1 MQQQYLMQLTNTK
14 LNPIMNYF
22 VRLFSAVVALVA
34 IVACE
39 KEPAAVT
46 PSQIEVEAT
55 ELSFDDRGETKSLS
69 YTIKNAIDG
78 ETLVATTDA
87 EWLTIAVEADKLN
100 ITANGNYDDAAR
112 TAEVTL
118 SYKSAADVVLTLT
131 QGRITAE
138 NPIEVELVGYDATT
152 ITISVITA
160 DPTTTWVPMVTYKES
175 WEYYKGNENDIFQA
189 DLEYF
194 QYLAGVYDITLSEFL
209 AGIVGTGSEEA
220 IRITKLTPDTEFV
233 VYVYG
238 ISLEGERTTDIIATH
253 VKTEPPHDGDITFEF
268 SVKEED
274 FVLEYSVIPS
284 HTGVDYFCGIMSED
298 ELNYWKQTLGT
309 EDLKTI
315 LQKGSIDSTIQ
326 LLQQWDYIEDRTE
339 FFSIYNLSDILEDG
353 WFECPAD
360 TKYYIM
366 AAKWN
371 DNCDIIGEVG
381 YCEHTSAHLDPS
393 NNILTLE
400 LKNFTQSSVD
410 VKTTTTN
417 NDPYVVLPLRAD
429 VVKGLSDA
437 ELFELII
444 SEYDYVISSY
454 TYEGNTTN
462 TYGSMRPDSDYVI
475 VAFGYKAGTL
485 TTKQIWREEFH
496 TLASGNP
503 EDCTFSMNVVPSVD
517 NAWIEIIPSDKGHA
531 YHWMVYPANYSAE
544 DAKNYIQNVII
555 KRGYDNDYAVF
566 ASWELTQGDETTTI
580 WDLAPDT
587 DYKLGVVIMGFD
599 KCEFLSDVYFS
610 DVFHTDAVTYADIN
624 ISVEID
630 KYFNVDDLVAAG
642 YEGFNMYAGNAMI
655 PVKVNIEGDYS
666 EFYYDFYGNDLTDTE
681 DYPDDIFY
689 EYLWDGAPYESA
701 SFFLPFDKVMTVV
714 AVAYDD
720 MYNPSPLYREMVCF
734 TKEGCSTVEEYEAM
748 QSSALRNSLI
758 PSSVVIKGAEPL
770 KSEVEAPAI
779 YSEINSAK
787 QMALAEIIR
796 TNSAAKEFNERK
808 AKASKAKFAQRA
820 AKAC

>member
-1 MQQQYLMQLTNTK
+1 MKNLFK
-14 LNPIMNYF
+14 LLS
-22 VRLFSAVVALVA
+22 VLVAVVAFA
-34 IVACE
+34 SCQN
-39 KEPAAVT
+39 EPDTVVPA
-46 PSQIEVEAT
+46 SIEVEAT

-69 YTIKNAIDG
+69 YTIKNAING
-78 ETLVATTDA
+78 ENLTATTEA
-87 EWLTIAVEADKLN
+87 EWVTIAVEADKLS
-100 ITANGNYDDAAR
+100 ITAKGNYDDAAR

-118 SYKSAADVVLTLT
+118 SYKSAADVTITLT

-152 ITISVITA
+152 ITISVLTA
-160 DPTTTWVPMVTYKES
+160 DPETTWVPMVTYKES
-175 WEYYKGNENDIFQA
+175 WDYYKGNQNDIFQA

-194 QYLAGVYDITLSEFL
+194 QYLAEINDLTLTEFL
-209 AGIVGTGSEEA
+209 EGIVGTGSEEA

-268 SVKEED
+268 SVTEED
-274 FVLEYSVIPS
+274 FVLEYTVIPS
-284 HTGVDYFCGIMSED
+284 HTGVDYFCGIMSE
-298 ELNYWKQTLGT
+298 EEVNYWKQTLNT
-309 EDLKTI
+309 DSLKTI
-315 LQKGSIDSTIQ
+315 LQKGSIDSTIT
-326 LLQQWDYIEDRTE
+326 LLQQWNYIEERTE

-353 WFECPAD
+353 WFECKAD

-371 DNCDIIGEVG
+371 ENCDIIGEVG
-381 YCEHTSAHLDPS
+381 YYEHTSAHLEPS
-393 NNILTLE
+393 ANILTLE
-400 LKNFTQSSVD
+400 LKNLTQSSVD
-410 VKTTTTN
+410 VKTTTTT

-429 VVKGLSDA
+429 VVKSLDDE
-437 ELFELII
+437 ELFELIT

-485 TTKQIWREEFH
+485 TTSKIWREEFH
-496 TLASGNP
+496 TLASGDP
-503 EDCTFSMNVVPSVD
+503 KDCTFSMNVMPGVD

-544 DAKNYIQNVII
+544 DAKNYIENVII
-555 KRGYDNDYAVF
+555 KRGYDNDYSVF
-566 ASWELTQGDETTTI
+566 ASWELTQSDLTTTV

-610 DVFHTDAVTYADIN
+610 EVFHTEAVTYADIS

-630 KYFNVDDLVAAG
+630 KYFSVDDLVAAG
-642 YEGFNMYAGNAMI
+642 YEGFSMYAGNAMI

-720 MYNPSPLYREMVCF
+720 MQNPSHLYREMVCF
-734 TKEGCSTVEEYEAM
+734 TREGCSTVEEYEAM
-748 QSSALRNSLI
+748 QSSATRSAI
-758 PSSVVIKGAEPL
+758 MPKSIVVNESAVAPQGVKA
-770 KSEVEAPAI
+770 EAPAI
-779 YSEINSAK
+779 YSELLSRE
-787 QMALAEIIR
+787 M
-796 TNSAAKEFNERK
+796 K
-808 AKASKAKFAQRA
+808 AKAENMIKLNAKSKLDTK
-820 AKAC
+820 KATLKARPSRFVAR

>member
-1 MQQQYLMQLTNTK
+1 MRHITK
-14 LNPIMNYF
+14 LF
-22 VRLFSAVVALVA
+22 SVLVLFAALA
-34 IVACE
+34 ACNN
-39 KEPAAVT
+39 EPEPVLPA
-46 PSQIEVEAT
+46 SIEVET
-55 ELSFDDRGETKSLS
+55 TQISFDDRGETKSLS
-69 YTIKNAIDG
+69 YTIKNAING
-78 ETLVATTDA
+78 ESLTATTEA
-87 EWLTIAVEADKLN
+87 EWVTIAVEADKLN
-100 ITANGNYDDAAR
+100 ITAKGNYDDAAR

-118 SYKSAADVVLTLT
+118 SYKSATSVTLTLT

-138 NPIEVELVGYDATT
+138 NPIEVELIDYDATT
-152 ITISVITA
+152 ITISVLTA

-175 WEYYKGNENDIFQA
+175 WDYYKGNENDIFQA

-194 QYLAGVYDITLSEFL
+194 QYLAEINDLTLAEFL
-209 AGIVGTGSEEA
+209 EGIVGTGSEES
-220 IRITKLTPDTEFV
+220 IRITQLTPDTEFV

-253 VKTEPPHDGDITFEF
+253 VKTEPPHEGDITFEF

-274 FVLEYSVIPS
+274 FVLEYTVIPS
-284 HTGVDYFCGIMSED
+284 HTGVDYFCGIMSEE

-309 EDLKTI
+309 DSLKTI

-326 LLQQWDYIEDRTE
+326 LLQNWGYIEDRTE
-339 FFSIYNLSDILEDG
+339 FFSIYNISDILEDG
-353 WFECPAD
+353 WFECKAD

-381 YCEHTSAHLDPS
+381 YCEHTSAHLEPS
-393 NNILTLE
+393 ANILTLE
-400 LKNFTQSSVD
+400 LKNLTQSSVD
-410 VKTTTTN
+410 VKTTTTT
-417 NDPYVVLPLRAD
+417 NDPYVILPLRAD
-429 VVKGLSDA
+429 VVKSLNDE
-437 ELFELII
+437 ELFELITT
-444 SEYDYVISSY
+444 EYDYVISSY

-485 TTKQIWREEFH
+485 TTSKIWREDLH
-496 TLASGNP
+496 TLASGDP
-503 EDCTFSMNVVPSVD
+503 KDCTFSMNVVPSVD

-566 ASWELTQGDETTTI
+566 ASWELTQGDETTTV

-599 KCEFLSDVYFS
+599 KCEFLSDVHFS
-610 DVFHTDAVTYADIN
+610 EVFHTEAVTYADIN
-624 ISVEID
+624 ITVEID
-630 KYFNVDDLVAAG
+630 KYFSVDDLVAAG
-642 YEGFNMYAGNAMI
+642 YEGFKMYEGNALI
-655 PVKVNIEGDYS
+655 PVKVNIEGDYT

-748 QSSALRNSLI
+748 QSSATRSAVVPKSIVVND
-758 PSSVVIKGAEPL
+758 SVATPQG
-770 KSEVEAPAI
+770 VEAETPAI
-779 YSEINSAK
+779 YSELFSAE
-787 QMALAEIIR
+787 M
-796 TNSAAKEFNERK
+796 K
-808 AKASKAKFAQRA
+808 AKAEGVMMMNAKRELDARKVTSKARTSRFVAR
-820 AKAC
+820 

>member
-1 MQQQYLMQLTNTK
+1 MIWIYFTIFALHINQNIMRHITK
-14 LNPIMNYF
+14 LF
-22 VRLFSAVVALVA
+22 SVLVLFAALAACKNEPDVVA
-34 IVACE
+34 
-39 KEPAAVT
+39 PA
-46 PSQIEVEAT
+46 SIEVEAT
-55 ELSFDDRGETKSLS
+55 ELTFDDRGETLTLG
-69 YTIKNAIDG
+69 YTIKNAING
-78 ETLVATTDA
+78 ESLTATTEA
-87 EWLTIAVEADKLN
+87 EWVTIAVEADKLN
-100 ITANGNYDDAAR
+100 ITAKGNFDDAAR

-118 SYKSAADVVLTLT
+118 SYKSAADVTLTLT

-138 NPIEVELVGYDATT
+138 NPIEVELIGYDATT
-152 ITISVITA
+152 ITISVLTA

-194 QYLAGVYDITLSEFL
+194 QYLAEINGLTLAEFL
-209 AGIVGTGSEEA
+209 EGIVGTGSEES

-238 ISLEGERTTDIIATH
+238 ISLEGERTTDIIATT

-274 FVLEYSVIPS
+274 FVLEYTVIPS
-284 HTGVDYFCGIMSED
+284 HTGVDYFCGIMSEE

-309 EDLKTI
+309 DDLKKI
-315 LQKGSIDSTIQ
+315 LQKGSIDSTIA
-326 LLQQWDYIEDRTE
+326 LLQQWDYISDRTE
-339 FFSIYNLSDILEDG
+339 FFSIYNLSDIMEDG
-353 WFECPAD
+353 WFECKAD

-371 DNCDIIGEVG
+371 NNCDIIGEVG
-381 YCEHTSAHLDPS
+381 YCEHTSAHLEPS
-393 NNILTLE
+393 ANILTLE
-400 LKNFTQSSVD
+400 LNNLTQSSVD
-410 VKTTTTN
+410 VTTTTTTN
-417 NDPYVVLPLRAD
+417 DPYVILPLRAD
-429 VVKGLSDA
+429 VAKNLSDD
-437 ELFELII
+437 ELFELIMT
-444 SEYDYVISSY
+444 EYDYIISSY
-454 TYEGNTTN
+454 TYEGTSTN
-462 TYGSMRPDSDYVI
+462 TFGSMRPDSDYTI

-485 TTKQIWREEFH
+485 TTSKIWREEFH
-496 TLASGNP
+496 TLASGDP
-503 EDCTFSMNVVPSVD
+503 KDCTFSMNIVPSVD

-544 DAKNYIQNVII
+544 DAKDYIQNVII

-566 ASWELTQGDETTTI
+566 ASWELTQGNETTTV

-610 DVFHTDAVTYADIN
+610 EVFHTDAVTYADIA

-642 YEGFNMYAGNAMI
+642 YEGFKMYAGNAMI

-720 MYNPSPLYREMVCF
+720 MQNPSPLYREMVCF

-748 QSSALRNSLI
+748 QSSATRSA
-758 PSSVVIKGAEPL
+758 VVPKSIVVNEVVAAPQRAET
-770 KSEVEAPAI
+770 KAPAI
-779 YSEINSAK
+779 YSELVSAEM
-787 QMALAEIIR
+787 Q
-796 TNSAAKEFNERK
+796 
-808 AKASKAKFAQRA
+808 AKADNMLKMNAKRELDAKKATL
-820 AKAC
+820 KARTSRFVAR

>member
-1 MQQQYLMQLTNTK
+1 MKNFIK
-14 LNPIMNYF
+14 LLS
-22 VRLFSAVVALVA
+22 VLVAVVAFA
-34 IVACE
+34 SCQN
-39 KEPAAVT
+39 EPDTVVPA
-46 PSQIEVEAT
+46 SIEVEAT
-55 ELSFDDRGETKSLS
+55 ELNFDDRGETKSLS
-69 YTIKNAIDG
+69 YTIKNAING
-78 ETLVATTDA
+78 ESLTATTEA
-87 EWLTIAVEADKLN
+87 EWVTIAVEADKLS
-100 ITANGNYDDAAR
+100 ITAKGNYDDAAR

-118 SYKSAADVVLTLT
+118 SYKSAADVTITLT

-152 ITISVITA
+152 ITISVLTA
-160 DPTTTWVPMVTYKES
+160 DPETTWVPMVTYKES
-175 WEYYKGNENDIFQA
+175 WDYYKGNQNDIFQA

-194 QYLAGVYDITLSEFL
+194 QYLAEINDLTLAEFL
-209 AGIVGTGSEEA
+209 EGIVGTGSEEA

-238 ISLEGERTTDIIATH
+238 ISLEGERTTDIIATT
-253 VKTEPPHDGDITFEF
+253 VKTEPPHEGDITFEF
-268 SVKEED
+268 SVTEED
-274 FVLEYSVIPS
+274 FVLEYTVIPS
-284 HTGVDYFCGIMSED
+284 HTGVDYYCGIMSEE

-309 EDLKTI
+309 DSLKTI

-326 LLQQWDYIEDRTE
+326 LLQNWGYIEDRTE
-339 FFSIYNLSDILEDG
+339 FFSIYNISDILEDG
-353 WFECPAD
+353 WFECKAD

-381 YCEHTSAHLDPS
+381 YCEHTSAHLEPS
-393 NNILTLE
+393 ANILTLE
-400 LKNFTQSSVD
+400 LQNLTQSSVD
-410 VKTTTTN
+410 VKTTTTT
-417 NDPYVVLPLRAD
+417 NDPYVILPLRAD
-429 VVKGLSDA
+429 VVKNLNDE
-437 ELFELII
+437 ELFELITT
-444 SEYDYVISSY
+444 EYDYVISSY

-485 TTKQIWREEFH
+485 TTSKIWREEFH
-496 TLASGNP
+496 TLASGDP
-503 EDCTFSMNVVPSVD
+503 KDCTFSMNVVPSVD

-566 ASWELTQGDETTTI
+566 ASWELTQGDETTTV

-587 DYKLGVVIMGFD
+587 DYNLGVVIMGFD

-610 DVFHTDAVTYADIN
+610 EVFHTEAVTYADIN
-624 ISVEID
+624 ITVEID
-630 KYFNVDDLVAAG
+630 KYFSVDDLVAAG
-642 YEGFNMYAGNAMI
+642 YEGFKMYEGNALI
-655 PVKVNIEGDYS
+655 PVKVNIEGDYT

-720 MYNPSPLYREMVCF
+720 MQNPSPLYREMVCF
-734 TKEGCSTVEEYEAM
+734 TREGCSTVEEYEAM
-748 QSSALRNSLI
+748 QTSATRSAI
-758 PSSVVIKGAEPL
+758 MPKSIVVNESAVAPQGVKAET
-770 KSEVEAPAI
+770 PAI
-779 YSEINSAK
+779 YSELFSAE
-787 QMALAEIIR
+787 M
-796 TNSAAKEFNERK
+796 K
-808 AKASKAKFAQRA
+808 AKAENMIKHNAKSKLDTK
-820 AKAC
+820 KATLKARPSRFVAR

>member
-1 MQQQYLMQLTNTK
+1 MKNLFK
-14 LNPIMNYF
+14 LCT
-22 VRLFSAVVALVA
+22 VLVAVVAFA
-34 IVACE
+34 ACQN
-39 KEPAAVT
+39 EPDAVV
-46 PSQIEVEAT
+46 SASIEVEAT
-55 ELSFDDRGETKSLS
+55 ELNFDDRGETKSLS
-69 YTIKNAIDG
+69 YTIKNAIQG
-78 ETLVATTDA
+78 ESLTATTEA
-87 EWLTIAVEADKLN
+87 EWVTIAVEADKLN
-100 ITANGNYDDAAR
+100 ITAKGNFDDDTR
-112 TAEVTL
+112 TAEITL
-118 SYKSAADVVLTLT
+118 SYKGAADVTITLT
-131 QGRITAE
+131 QGRIIAE

-152 ITISVITA
+152 ITISVLTA

-175 WEYYKGNENDIFQA
+175 WDYYKGNQNDIFQA

-194 QYLAGVYDITLSEFL
+194 QYLAEINDLTLADFL

-253 VKTEPPHDGDITFEF
+253 VKTEPPHEGDITFEF

-274 FVLEYSVIPS
+274 FVLEYTVIPS
-284 HTGVDYFCGIMSED
+284 HTGVDYFCGIMSEE

-309 EDLKTI
+309 DNLKTI
-315 LQKGSIDSTIQ
+315 LQKGSIDSTIA

-353 WFECPAD
+353 WFECKAD

-371 DNCDIIGEVG
+371 NNCDIIGEVG
-381 YCEHTSAHLDPS
+381 FCEHTSAHLEPS
-393 NNILTLE
+393 ANVLTLE
-400 LKNFTQSSVD
+400 LKNLTQSSVD
-410 VKTTTTN
+410 VKTTTTT

-429 VVKGLSDA
+429 VVKGLSDE
-437 ELFELII
+437 ELFELIMT
-444 SEYDYVISSY
+444 EYDYVISSY
-454 TYEGNTTN
+454 TYEGTTTN
-462 TYGSMRPDSDYVI
+462 TYSSMRPDSDYTI

-485 TTKQIWREEFH
+485 TTSQIWREEFH
-496 TLASGNP
+496 TLASGDP
-503 EDCTFSMNVVPSVD
+503 KDCTFSLNVVPSVD

-544 DAKNYIQNVII
+544 DAMNYIENVII

-566 ASWELTQGDETTTI
+566 ASWELTQSDLTTTV

-610 DVFHTDAVTYADIN
+610 EVFHTEAVTYADIS

-630 KYFNVDDLVAAG
+630 KYFSVDDLVAAG
-642 YEGFNMYAGNAMI
+642 YEGFKMYAGNAMI

-720 MYNPSPLYREMVCF
+720 MQNPSHLYREMVCF
-734 TKEGCSTVEEYEAM
+734 TREGCSTVEEYEAM
-748 QSSALRNSLI
+748 QTSATRSAI
-758 PSSVVIKGAEPL
+758 MPKSIVVNESAVAPQGVKA
-770 KSEVEAPAI
+770 EAPAI
-779 YSEINSAK
+779 YSELLSRE
-787 QMALAEIIR
+787 M
-796 TNSAAKEFNERK
+796 K
-808 AKASKAKFAQRA
+808 AKAENMIKLNAKSKLDTK
-820 AKAC
+820 KATLKARPSRFVAR

>member
-1 MQQQYLMQLTNTK
+1 MKNLFK
-14 LNPIMNYF
+14 LLS
-22 VRLFSAVVALVA
+22 VLVAVVAFA
-34 IVACE
+34 SCQN
-39 KEPAAVT
+39 EPGSVVPA
-46 PSQIEVEAT
+46 SIEVETT
-55 ELSFDDRGETKSLS
+55 ELNFDDRGETKSLS
-69 YTIKNAIDG
+69 YTIKNAING
-78 ETLVATTDA
+78 ESLTASTEA
-87 EWLTIAVEADKLN
+87 EWVTIAVEADKLS
-100 ITANGNYDDAAR
+100 ITAKGNYDDAAR

-118 SYKSAADVVLTLT
+118 SYKSAADVTITLT

-152 ITISVITA
+152 ITISVLTA
-160 DPTTTWVPMVTYKES
+160 DPETTWVPMVTYKES
-175 WEYYKGNENDIFQA
+175 WDYYKGNQNDIFQA

-194 QYLAGVYDITLSEFL
+194 QYLAEINDLTLAEFL
-209 AGIVGTGSEEA
+209 EGIVGTGSEEA

-268 SVKEED
+268 SVTEED
-274 FVLEYSVIPS
+274 FVLEYTVIPS
-284 HTGVDYFCGIMSED
+284 HTGVDYFCGIMSEE
-298 ELNYWKQTLGT
+298 ELNYWKQTLNT
-309 EDLKTI
+309 DSLKTI
-315 LQKGSIDSTIQ
+315 LQKGSIDSTIA
-326 LLQQWDYIEDRTE
+326 LLQQWNYIEERTE

-353 WFECPAD
+353 WFECKAD

-371 DNCDIIGEVG
+371 ENCDIIGEVG
-381 YCEHTSAHLDPS
+381 YYEHTSAHLEPS
-393 NNILTLE
+393 ANILTLE
-400 LKNFTQSSVD
+400 LKNLTQSSVD
-410 VKTTTTN
+410 VKTTTTT

-429 VVKGLSDA
+429 VVKSLDDE
-437 ELFELII
+437 ELFELIT

-485 TTKQIWREEFH
+485 TTSKIWREEFH
-496 TLASGNP
+496 TLASGDP
-503 EDCTFSMNVVPSVD
+503 KDCTFSMNVMPGVD

-544 DAKNYIQNVII
+544 DAMNYIQNVII

-566 ASWELTQGDETTTI
+566 ASWELTQSDLTTTV

-610 DVFHTDAVTYADIN
+610 EVFHTDAVTYADIN

-642 YEGFNMYAGNAMI
+642 YEGFQMYAGNAMI
-655 PVKVNIEGDYS
+655 PVKVNIKGDYS

-720 MYNPSPLYREMVCF
+720 MQNPSPLYREMVCF
-734 TKEGCSTVEEYEAM
+734 TREGCSTVEEYEAM
-748 QSSALRNSLI
+748 QTSATRSAI
-758 PSSVVIKGAEPL
+758 MPKSIVVNESAVAPQGVKA
-770 KSEVEAPAI
+770 EAPAI
-779 YSEINSAK
+779 YSELLSAE
-787 QMALAEIIR
+787 M
-796 TNSAAKEFNERK
+796 K
-808 AKASKAKFAQRA
+808 AKADNMVKMNAKRELDDRKATL
-820 AKAC
+820 KARPSRFVAR

>member
-1 MQQQYLMQLTNTK
+1 MKN
-14 LNPIMNYF
+14 
-22 VRLFSAVVALVA
+22 LFKILSVLVAVVAFA
-34 IVACE
+34 SCQN
-39 KEPAAVT
+39 EPDTVVPA
-46 PSQIEVEAT
+46 SIEVEAT

-69 YTIKNAIDG
+69 YTIKNAING
-78 ETLVATTDA
+78 ENLTATTEA
-87 EWLTIAVEADKLN
+87 EWVTIAVEADKLS
-100 ITANGNYDDAAR
+100 ITAKGNYDDAAR

-118 SYKSAADVVLTLT
+118 SYKSAADVTITLT

-152 ITISVITA
+152 ITISVLTA
-160 DPTTTWVPMVTYKES
+160 DPETTWVPMVTYKES
-175 WEYYKGNENDIFQA
+175 WDYYKGNQNDIFQA

-194 QYLAGVYDITLSEFL
+194 QYLAEVNDLTLAEFL
-209 AGIVGTGSEEA
+209 AGIVGTGSEES

-268 SVKEED
+268 SVTEED
-274 FVLEYSVIPS
+274 FVLEYTVIPS
-284 HTGVDYFCGIMSED
+284 HTGVDYFCGIMSE
-298 ELNYWKQTLGT
+298 EEVNYWKQTLNT
-309 EDLKTI
+309 DSLKTI
-315 LQKGSIDSTIQ
+315 LQKGSIDSTIT
-326 LLQQWDYIEDRTE
+326 LLQQWNYIEERTE

-353 WFECPAD
+353 WFECKAD

-371 DNCDIIGEVG
+371 ENCDIIGEVG
-381 YCEHTSAHLDPS
+381 YYEHTSAHLEPS
-393 NNILTLE
+393 ANILTLE
-400 LKNFTQSSVD
+400 LKNLTQSSVD
-410 VKTTTTN
+410 VKTTTTT

-429 VVKGLSDA
+429 VVKSLDDE
-437 ELFELII
+437 ELFELIT

-485 TTKQIWREEFH
+485 TTSKIWREEFH
-496 TLASGNP
+496 TLASGDP
-503 EDCTFSMNVVPSVD
+503 KDCTFSMNVMPGVD

-544 DAKNYIQNVII
+544 DAKNYIENVII
-555 KRGYDNDYAVF
+555 KRGYDNDYSVF
-566 ASWELTQGDETTTI
+566 ASWELTQSDLTTTV

-610 DVFHTDAVTYADIN
+610 EVFHTEAVTYADIS

-630 KYFNVDDLVAAG
+630 KYFSVDDLVAAG
-642 YEGFNMYAGNAMI
+642 YEGFSMYAGNAMI

-720 MYNPSPLYREMVCF
+720 MQNPSHLYREMVCF
-734 TKEGCSTVEEYEAM
+734 TREGCSTVEEYEAM
-748 QSSALRNSLI
+748 QSSATRSAI
-758 PSSVVIKGAEPL
+758 MPKSIVVNESAVAPQGVKA
-770 KSEVEAPAI
+770 EAPAI
-779 YSEINSAK
+779 YSELLSRE
-787 QMALAEIIR
+787 M
-796 TNSAAKEFNERK
+796 K
-808 AKASKAKFAQRA
+808 AKAENMIKLNAKSKLDTK
-820 AKAC
+820 KATLKARPSRFVAR